1 MVPVS
6 RHFIPPRVAP
16 RLPRD
21 FAALLILAAM
31 PLFPSLSYAQ
41 SSTARNATASSAS
54 DLSKENQ
61 SFVAASAG
69 EIQNILR
76 GNPGLMIELKHWVA
90 REATEQGR
98 LISESDLSDLAI
110 RERLSEDTKFRAVA
124 TELLQR
130 YGYLMPVVDP
140 NSQLGHEN
148 ELVLEERSK
157 LVAQGRGS
165 AACDPRTGASCATLV
180 ESTRDSSE
188 RSDGSPG
195 LPPDSLPAEPRGSQ
209 APVRPNGGSVETT
222 ANRPTQ
228 DGEFTREDRAGVS
241 SNSPTL
247 ESALIPAAEAARS
260 GSFVP
265 GANNRPG
272 REVEALGDASADLQP
287 ENSDSILSADSNTSP
302 QPGEH
307 RVADMG
313 RGADFNAHGMVAA
326 SDPYSDIPAF
336 REMYMQASP
345 ELGVPTRFGID
356 VFQHR
361 TQNSQIVPM
370 DLPVGPEY
378 VVGPGDSLAIDLWG
392 GVSQRLYRAVD
403 REGRVSL
410 PEVGPV
416 LVSGKSLGEVQ
427 QSVQQVLRTQFRDV
441 SADVS
446 LARLRTV
453 RVYVVGD
460 VEHPGAYDVS
470 SLSTPLNALFLAG
483 GPTDRGSLRI
493 VQHFR
498 GKQLVQDVD
507 LYALLL
513 HGMNSDLARLENGD
527 TVLVPP
533 IGMGVTV
540 EGMVRRPAIYE
551 LRAEKNLAEVLKL
564 AGGVLPSAALDHIEV
579 ERLEDHKKRTM
590 VSLSVPALQ
599 GESEL
604 EKQLESFAV
613 HDKDVIRLF
622 PIASF
627 NHEAVYLEGHVLR
640 PGRYAYRN
648 GMKFSDVVAG
658 YSDLMPEPAEKYAE
672 IIHLNP
678 PKYSPSVDSFN
689 LGDVFA
695 NRAPAPALKPMDTIR
710 IFGKYDFESVPAI
723 SVWGEVRRPGSY
735 RTSGET
741 RVSDAVHFAGGTT
754 PDALMNTAQIF
765 RTQADSTLTV
775 FSIDLQQALLGDA
788 AANIVLQP
796 RDRIVVHRNPA
807 KVDPPSVY
815 VKGEI
820 SSPGRYP
827 LTAGMRVSDLIRVG
841 GGLRRSAD
849 QDIASLTE
857 FRVGDAQQVVGDH
870 RSVNLIAA
878 LAGDFESDFALRDGD
893 TLTIRKISGWDDRG
907 ASISVRGEV
916 RHPGTF
922 GIEPGER
929 LSTVI
934 ERAGG
939 FAESA
944 YPYGVVLERFEVR
957 DQEERSQRSLIQ
969 RVQEEQQSLNQLPD
983 NDSNQKATKLAA
995 IAQWQH
1001 ELDNLESNPPIG
1013 RLVIHI
1019 SSNMRAWR
1027 HTSED
1032 VPVRA
1037 GDVLIV
1043 PKTPNF
1049 VLVSGQVYNPTAIAF
1064 RPGRSAGWYLL
1075 QGGGPTHIADKK
1087 AIFVVRADGEVV
1099 TSQGPG
1105 FIWSRDPLRE
1115 ALQPGDMVVVPEKAI
1130 GRSIAWQSVFLAG
1143 QVASSVVTAAFI
1155 ATH

>member
-1 MVPVS
+1 
-6 RHFIPPRVAP
+6 PPA
-16 RLPRD
+16 
-21 FAALLILAAM
+21 
-31 PLFPSLSYAQ
+31 
-41 SSTARNATASSAS
+41 
-54 DLSKENQ
+54 
-61 SFVAASAG
+61 
-69 EIQNILR
+69 
-76 GNPGLMIELKHWVA
+76 
-90 REATEQGR
+90 
-98 LISESDLSDLAI
+98 
-110 RERLSEDTKFRAVA
+110 
-124 TELLQR
+124 
-130 YGYLMPVVDP
+130 
-140 NSQLGHEN
+140 
-148 ELVLEERSK
+148 
-157 LVAQGRGS
+157 
-165 AACDPRTGASCATLV
+165 
-180 ESTRDSSE
+180 
-188 RSDGSPG
+188 
-195 LPPDSLPAEPRGSQ
+195 
-209 APVRPNGGSVETT
+209 RPNGGSVETT
-222 ANRPTQ
+222 ANHSSR
-228 DGEFTREDRAGVS
+228 DGAS
-241 SNSPTL
+241 SNSNPPTL
-247 ESALIPAAEAARS
+247 ESGPIPESEDPRS
-260 GSFVP
+260 GRLAPATS
-265 GANNRPG
+265 NRPG
-272 REVEALGDASADLQP
+272 RQAESPGDVSADLQAEDSNSNLF
-287 ENSDSILSADSNTSP
+287 ENSSSPP
-302 QPGEH
+302 QPGES
-307 RVADMG
+307 AIEP
-313 RGADFNAHGMVAA
+313 GADFNAHGMV
-326 SDPYSDIPAF
+326 STLVPYSDIPAL

-345 ELGVPTRFGID
+345 ELGVARRFGID

-370 DLPVGPEY
+370 DLPVGPDY

-392 GVSQRLYRAVD
+392 GVSQQFYRAVD

-483 GPTDRGSLRI
+483 GPTDRGSLRV

-498 GKQLVQDVD
+498 GKELVQDVD

-533 IGMGVTV
+533 IGAGVTV

-551 LRAEKNLAEVLKL
+551 LRAEKNLDEVLKL

-579 ERLEDHKKRTM
+579 ERLEDHEKRTM
-590 VSLSVPALQ
+590 VSLSVSAAQ

-604 EKQLESFAV
+604 KKQLESFAV
-613 HDKDVIRLF
+613 HDKDIIRLF

-627 NHEAVYLEGHVLR
+627 NQEAVYLEGHVLR
-640 PGRYAYRN
+640 PGRYAYRD
-648 GMKFSDVVAG
+648 GMKFSDIVAA

-672 IIHLNP
+672 IIHLTP
-678 PKYSPSVDSFN
+678 PKYSPSVESFN

-695 NRAPAPALKPMDTIR
+695 NRAPAPVLQPMDTIR
-710 IFGKYDFESVPAI
+710 IFGKYDFESVPTV

-741 RVSDAVHFAGGTT
+741 HVSDALHVAGGTT

-849 QDIASLTE
+849 REIASLTE
-857 FRVGDAQQVVGDH
+857 FRVGDAQQVLGNQ
-870 RSVNLIAA
+870 RSVSVIAA
-878 LAGDFESDFALRDGD
+878 LAGDSESDFALRDGD

-929 LSTVI
+929 LSAVI

-939 FAESA
+939 FAASA
-944 YPYGVVLERFEVR
+944 YPYGVVLERVEVR
-957 DQEERSQRSLIQ
+957 DQEERSQRSLIE
-969 RVQEEQQSLNQLPD
+969 RVQEEQKALNQLPD
-983 NDSNQKATKLAA
+983 NDSSQKATKSAA

-1001 ELDNLESNPPIG
+1001 VLDNLESNPPIG

-1027 HTSED
+1027 NTSED

-1043 PKTPNF
+1043 PKSPNF

-1064 RPGRSAGWYLL
+1064 RPGRSAGWYLS

-1087 AIFVVRADGEVV
+1087 AIFVIRADGEVV
-1099 TSQGPG
+1099 TSQGSG
-1105 FIWSRDPLRE
+1105 FIWIGYPQRE
-1115 ALQPGDMVVVPEKAI
+1115 SLQPGDMVVVPEKAI

-1155 ATH
+1155 AAH